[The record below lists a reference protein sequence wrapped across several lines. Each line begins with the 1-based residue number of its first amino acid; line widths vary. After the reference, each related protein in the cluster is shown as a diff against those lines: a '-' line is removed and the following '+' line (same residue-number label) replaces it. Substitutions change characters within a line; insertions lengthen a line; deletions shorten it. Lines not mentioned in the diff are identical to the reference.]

1 MIVRPQ
7 MTVALLLW
15 AGTGAPPGQTPTF
28 SSRVEAVRV
37 DVLVTQDGQ
46 PVRGLRPA
54 DFAIEDN
61 GVPQQVD
68 LVSSEQ
74 LPLNVILTLDMS
86 SSVAGEPLEH
96 LRRAGRAV
104 MDGLR
109 TGDRAA
115 LITFSHVLAMGA
127 PLTADFALV
136 RRALDASE
144 AIGSTSLVDA
154 SYAGMVLGESDV
166 GRSLVLVFSDGLD
179 SGAWLSA
186 DEVLDIA
193 RRCDAVV
200 YGVSAGQSPKS
211 DFLAD
216 LSETTGGKLFKVEST
231 KDLSAAFLSVL
242 DEFRHRYVV
251 SYSPRGVSPDGWHQL
266 TVRVKGRNATVK
278 ARPGYFAG
286 S

>member
-1 MIVRPQ
+1 MNVRPQ

-86 SSVAGEPLEH
+86 SSVAGEPLGH
-96 LRRAGRAV
+96 LRRAGRALL
-104 MDGLR
+104 DGLR
-109 TGDRAA
+109 PGDRAA
-115 LITFSHVLAMGA
+115 LITFSHVVSMGA
-127 PLTADFALV
+127 PLTGDVGLV
-136 RRALDASE
+136 RRALDSSE
-144 AIGSTSLVDA
+144 ATGNTSLVDA

-166 GRSLVLVFSDGLD
+166 GRALLLVFSDGLD
-179 SGAWLSA
+179 SSSWLLSE
-186 DEVLDIA
+186 EVLDIA
-193 RRCDAVV
+193 RRCDVV
-200 YGVSAGQSPKS
+200 AYGVSVGRSPTS
-211 DFLAD
+211 DFLRD
-216 LSETTGGKLFKVEST
+216 LSDVTGGKHIEIQST
-231 KDLSAAFLSVL
+231 KDLSATFLSVF

-251 SYSPRGVSPDGWHQL
+251 SYSPQGVSKDGWHQL
-266 TVRVKGRNATVK
+266 TVRVKGRGATVK
-278 ARPGYFAG
+278 ARSGYFAG

>member
-1 MIVRPQ
+1 MNVRLQ

-15 AGTGAPPGQTPTF
+15 AGRAVPPGQTPTF

-37 DVLVTQDGQ
+37 DVLVTQGGQ

-68 LVSSEQ
+68 LISSEQ

-86 SSVAGEPLEH
+86 SSVAGAPLDH

-104 MDGLR
+104 LSGLR

-115 LITFSHVLAMGA
+115 LITFSHVVAMGA
-127 PLTADFALV
+127 PLTADVGLV
-136 RRALDASE
+136 RRSLDSSE

-166 GRSLVLVFSDGLD
+166 GRSLLLVFSDGLD
-179 SGAWLSA
+179 SSSWLLSE
-186 DEVLDIA
+186 DVLDIA
-193 RRCDAVV
+193 RRCDIVA
-200 YGVSAGQSPKS
+200 YGVSVGRAPTS
-211 DFLAD
+211 DFLRD
-216 LSETTGGKLFKVEST
+216 LSEVTGGKHIEVESAQ
-231 KDLSAAFLSVL
+231 DLSATFLAVL
-242 DEFRHRYVV
+242 DEFRHRYLV
-251 SYSPRGVSPDGWHQL
+251 SYSPRGVSKDGWHQL
-266 TVRVKGRNATVK
+266 TVRIKGRGATVK

>member
-1 MIVRPQ
+1 MNARLRT
-7 MTVALLLW
+7 TVALLLW
-15 AGTGAPPGQTPTF
+15 AGTAAPLGQTPTF

-37 DVLVTQDGQ
+37 DVLVTHDGQ

-54 DFAIEDN
+54 DFAIDDN

-86 SSVAGEPLEH
+86 SSVAGGPLEH
-96 LRRAGRAV
+96 LRRAGRTV

-115 LITFSHVLAMGA
+115 LITFSHVVTMGA
-127 PLTADFALV
+127 PLTADLGLV

-154 SYAGMVLGESDV
+154 SYAAMVLGESDV

-179 SGAWLSA
+179 SASWLSP

-193 RRCDAVV
+193 KRSDAVV
-200 YGVSAGQSPKS
+200 YGVSTGLSPKPG
-211 DFLAD
+211 FLAD
-216 LSETTGGKLFKVEST
+216 LSETTGGAIFKVEST
-231 KDLSAAFLSVL
+231 KNLSAVFLSVL
-242 DEFRHRYVV
+242 DEFRNRYVV
-251 SYSPRGVSPDGWHQL
+251 SYSPRGVSPGGWHQL

>member
-1 MIVRPQ
+1 
-7 MTVALLLW
+7 
-15 AGTGAPPGQTPTF
+15 
-28 SSRVEAVRV
+28 
-37 DVLVTQDGQ
+37 
-46 PVRGLRPA
+46 
-54 DFAIEDN
+54 
-61 GVPQQVD
+61 
-68 LVSSEQ
+68 
-74 LPLNVILTLDMS
+74 
-86 SSVAGEPLEH
+86 
-96 LRRAGRAV
+96 
-104 MDGLR
+104 
-109 TGDRAA
+109 
-115 LITFSHVLAMGA
+115 
-127 PLTADFALV
+127 
-136 RRALDASE
+136 
-144 AIGSTSLVDA
+144 
-154 SYAGMVLGESDV
+154 MVLGESDV

>member
-1 MIVRPQ
+1 MNVRLQ
-7 MTVALLLW
+7 MSVALLLW
-15 AGTGAPPGQTPTF
+15 AGTVAPRGQTPTF

-37 DVLVTQDGQ
+37 DVLVTQDGR
-46 PVRGLRPA
+46 PVRGLRQA

-96 LRRAGRAV
+96 LRHAGRAV
-104 MDGLR
+104 LDGLR
-109 TGDRAA
+109 TGDRSA
-115 LITFSHVLAMGA
+115 LITFSHVVALGA
-127 PLTADFALV
+127 PLTADVGLV
-136 RRALDASE
+136 RRALDSSE

-154 SYAGMVLGESDV
+154 SYAGMVLGESDA

-179 SGAWLSA
+179 SASWLSS

-193 RRCDAVV
+193 KRSDAVV
-200 YGVSAGQSPKS
+200 YGVSAGRSPKS

-231 KDLSAAFLSVL
+231 SNLSAVFLSVL
-242 DEFRHRYVV
+242 DEFRNRYLV
-251 SYSPRGVSPDGWHQL
+251 SYSPRGVAPDGWHQL
-266 TVRVKGRNATVK
+266 TVRVKGRSATVK

>member
-1 MIVRPQ
+1 MNVRPQ

-15 AGTGAPPGQTPTF
+15 AGTVTPPGQTPTF

-68 LVSSEQ
+68 LVSSER

-115 LITFSHVLAMGA
+115 LITFSHVVAMGA
-127 PLTADFALV
+127 PLTSDFGRI
-136 RRALDASE
+136 RRALDSSE

-179 SGAWLSA
+179 SAAWLST

-193 RRCDAVV
+193 KRSDAVV
-200 YGVSAGQSPKS
+200 YGVSAGQSPKP

-216 LSETTGGKLFKVEST
+216 LSETTGGKLFKIEST
-231 KDLSAAFLSVL
+231 KNLSAVFLTVL
-242 DEFRHRYVV
+242 DEFRNRYLV

>member
-1 MIVRPQ
+1 MNVRLQ
-7 MTVALLLW
+7 MTAALLLVT
-15 AGTGAPPGQTPTF
+15 GTVAPLGQTPTF

-104 MDGLR
+104 LDGLR

-115 LITFSHVLAMGA
+115 LITFSHVVAMGA
-127 PLTADFALV
+127 PLTPDFGRI
-136 RRALDASE
+136 RRALDSSE

-179 SGAWLSA
+179 SAAWLST

-193 RRCDAVV
+193 KRSDAVV
-200 YGVSAGQSPKS
+200 YGVSAGQSPKP

-216 LSETTGGKLFKVEST
+216 LSETTGGKLFKIEST
-231 KDLSAAFLSVL
+231 KNLSAVFLTVL
-242 DEFRHRYVV
+242 DEFRNRYLV

-266 TVRVKGRNATVK
+266 TVRVKRRNATVK